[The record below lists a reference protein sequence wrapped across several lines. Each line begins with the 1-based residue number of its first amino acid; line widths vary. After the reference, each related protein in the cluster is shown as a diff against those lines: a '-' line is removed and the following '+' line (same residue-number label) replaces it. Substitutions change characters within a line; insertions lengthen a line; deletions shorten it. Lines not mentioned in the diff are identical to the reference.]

1 MWIFH
6 LGTIKPSSVPYSDNE
21 KFQIATSIMIGSLK
35 KSFIVTITDHVPFYK
50 RTNRYVAHS
59 SKK

>member
-21 KFQIATSIMIGSLK
+21 KFQIAIGSLK